1 MANTPGPPDGEHTHH
16 DDAGVLRQQGHFAGG
31 TPEGLLKV
39 FDKEGRPAIE
49 EHYVAGKLHGP
60 RRMYT
65 AGLLALEAAYQE
77 DLQEGPA
84 TLFHP
89 SGVPAA
95 KMHFRNGVQEGETAY
110 FDDAGLLTQRRQFA
124 GGILHGDTTSYYENG
139 NTLSIEPYDKGL
151 LHGEARWFDPDGE
164 WTRKIVYERGKRL
177 SVHVA
182 SAPPAPT
189 PVQTLLQSIRK
200 RGK

>member
-1 MANTPGPPDGEHTHH
+1 MADNPGPPDGDHTQH
-16 DDAGVLRQQGHFAGG
+16 DNAGVLRQQGTFSGG
-31 TPEGLLKV
+31 TPEGLLKL
-39 FDKEGRPAIE
+39 FDKDGRPAIE
-49 EHYVAGKLHGP
+49 ENYVAGKLHGL

-65 AGLLALEAAYQE
+65 AGLLAMEAAYE
-77 DLQEGPA
+77 KNVQEGPA

-95 KMHFRNGVQEGETAY
+95 KMHFRNGVQEGEAAY
-110 FDDAGLLTQRRQFA
+110 YDDAGLLTQRKIFA
-124 GGILHGDTTSYYENG
+124 GGILQGDTTSYYENG

-151 LHGEARWFDPDGE
+151 LHGEARWFDPEGE
-164 WTRKIVYERGKRL
+164 WSRKIVYERGKRL
-177 SVHVA
+177 SMLVA

-189 PVQTLLQSIRK
+189 PVQTLLHSFRK